1 MFQSKKEL
9 AIRAAKAVAV
19 GLVAASP
26 MAFAAGEAEAGLNSV
41 KGEVLTFIGLG
52 IAAGF
57 ALLGASLAPDIA
69 MGLTKKWVKKG
80 AK

>member
-1 MFQSKKEL
+1 MNKQF
-9 AIRAAKAVAV
+9 AIRAGKA
-19 GLVAASP
+19 GLLALTMAAP
-26 MAFAAGEAEAGLNSV
+26 MAFAAGEAEAGLNAV

>member
-1 MFQSKKEL
+1 MNKQL
-9 AIRAAKAVAV
+9 AIRAGKACLL
-19 GLVAASP
+19 GLTMAAP
-26 MAFAAGEAEAGLNSV
+26 MAFAEGEAAAGLASV
-41 KGEVLTFIGLG
+41 KAEVLTFIGLG